1 MVPLQLGDLENRW
14 KGTAM
19 AEVVIV
25 KNEDEAGELVAQC
38 AATLIES
45 KPDAVL
51 GLATGSSP
59 LKVYRHLAGRVKANH
74 IDVSQVSGY
83 ALDEYLELPLTH
95 PESYHA
101 TIKRTVTDVI
111 GLDPQK
117 VHVPGDALNGAS
129 MNDAKV
135 MRGAGAAYD
144 RAIEAAGGVDM
155 QILGIGTDGHV
166 GFNEPGSS
174 LASGTR
180 IKTLARQTRVDNAR
194 FFGGNLDEVPTH
206 CITQGIG
213 TILKARHLVL
223 LAFGA
228 GKANAVA
235 ATVEGPVSA
244 SCPASALQLHP
255 HVTVVIDEA
264 AAGKLHNVDY
274 YRWVTDNKPD
284 WQGI

>member
-1 MVPLQLGDLENRW
+1 M
-14 KGTAM
+14 
-19 AEVVIV
+19 
-25 KNEDEAGELVAQC
+25 
-38 AATLIES
+38 
-45 KPDAVL
+45 
-51 GLATGSSP
+51 
-59 LKVYRHLAGRVKANH
+59 
-74 IDVSQVSGY
+74 SQVSGY

-129 MNDAKV
+129 MNDIKV

-213 TILKARHLVL
+213 TILKARHLIL

>member
-1 MVPLQLGDLENRW
+1 M
-14 KGTAM
+14 
-19 AEVVIV
+19 
-25 KNEDEAGELVAQC
+25 
-38 AATLIES
+38 
-45 KPDAVL
+45 
-51 GLATGSSP
+51 
-59 LKVYRHLAGRVKANH
+59 
-74 IDVSQVSGY
+74 
-83 ALDEYLELPLTH
+83 TH

-264 AAGKLHNVDY
+264 AAGKLRNVDY

>member
-1 MVPLQLGDLENRW
+1 MLFR
-14 KGTAM
+14 
-19 AEVVIV
+19 
-25 KNEDEAGELVAQC
+25 
-38 AATLIES
+38 S
-45 KPDAVL
+45 
-51 GLATGSSP
+51 
-59 LKVYRHLAGRVKANH
+59 
-74 IDVSQVSGY
+74 
-83 ALDEYLELPLTH
+83 

-144 RAIEAAGGVDM
+144 RAIAAAGGVDM

-255 HVTVVIDEA
+255 HVTVVIDET